1 MTSTN
6 EAAFPP
12 IVPMPT
18 YEDVSAASDWLC
30 AAFGF
35 AERQRFAS
43 NDGRVTTTILDGP
56 SGGAV
61 MLGWTGPNYQS
72 PTHHS
77 ATCVAAKL
85 WQAVPFIVD
94 GVWVKVDDV
103 DAHCARA
110 RAAGATIL
118 SEPEDSGHGRSYRV
132 VDLEGHRWM
141 FSE

>member
-1 MTSTN
+1 MTTAQES
-6 EAAFPP
+6 ALPA

-18 YEDVSAASDWLC
+18 YEDVAGASAWLC

-35 AERQRFAS
+35 SERQRFTSA
-43 NDGRVTTTILDGP
+43 DGRVTTTILNGP
-56 SGGAV
+56 VGGAV

-72 PTHHS
+72 PAHHAQS
-77 ATCVAAKL
+77 CAAAQA
-85 WQAVPFIVD
+85 WQSVPFVID
-94 GVWVKVDDV
+94 GALVKVGDA
-103 DAHCARA
+103 DAHCAQA

-132 VDLEGHRWM
+132 ADLEGHRWM